1 MTYELCPNF
10 DYKMPSG
17 DLSKNPAPAHHTHSW
32 SLSQACSTYGPSKRT
47 RADGSHARPHRVD
60 VQCLRPRMRT
70 VITHRASPVP
80 TSHHMA
86 IAGPSSSSEKLNRAT
101 GTSPE
106 NRPRSASIAW
116 ALASASRNA
125 SRAEISLLPRP
136 TGSA

>member
-1 MTYELCPNF
+1 MNI
-10 DYKMPSG
+10 G
-17 DLSKNPAPAHHTHSW
+17 DAAA
-32 SLSQACSTYGPSKRT
+32 QT
-47 RADGSHARPHRVD
+47 RARGHTVSRHADCSVYL
-60 VQCLRPRMRT
+60 CAYACAIL
-70 VITHRASPVP
+70 ITHGDTAMHTAIPVRVS

-86 IAGPSSSSEKLNRAT
+86 ISGPSSSSEKLNRAT